1 MMNKKDDQES
11 QVKISRRTILKTAG
25 IIGAGGAQLLAGGSA
40 ALAASTDGTE
50 ETNISGHPTVAQY
63 ILSRLKDLGVEHTFG
78 VPGDFIYDICDA
90 VQDDPDIKGIWCAN
104 ELNASYAADGYART
118 RGVGVALTTMGAE
131 FSMWNGVAG
140 ANAERSKVVFITGI
154 PSFGEMQSGG
164 RLHHMIQDQAP
175 DDYDLFNTMVAPL
188 TSGGDCAVVITAK
201 NCVYETER
209 LIASMLYHSL
219 PVYIA
224 LPRLEA
230 HVPVVIPKTKL
241 NVPLA
246 NPVSD
251 PAALKEVVNRI
262 ASLIEG
268 AKHPALLP
276 GYLVRRHN
284 CTEEMLELVNA
295 SGLPFY
301 TGKQDKAV
309 LSEQHPQFGGAYLGQ
324 WQGIAEPEITK
335 YLDASDCLIGIGPEN
350 HSFNNAF
357 HTMAYELKDTIN
369 IMPHITRIGMAN
381 YANVEMKDVL
391 VELAKQVK
399 KRTNISAPKKT
410 YSIST
415 EITGSDGDIITF
427 EPFYQRY
434 QAFLKPNDIIAEAV
448 SASSLCAAGRVT
460 YQDGVDH
467 EGQGSFGQ
475 LGWATAAMIGHA
487 TAAPDRRCV
496 LLDGEGGQ
504 QMTANELGT
513 FARYGI
519 KNPIYITV
527 NNSGYLAERVTNRYP
542 DEEYNDTAP
551 WDFAALPGVL
561 GCKDWYT
568 EKVTTLG
575 ELDDALAKASKA
587 TSGVYIEVIVDK
599 WLLPQGAE
607 WLYSATGAYF
617 GMAGRKWS
625 DWMKQLAKKNKA

>member
-1 MMNKKDDQES
+1 MMSKKDDQDL
-11 QVKISRRTILKTAG
+11 QAIISRRNILKTAG
-25 IIGAGGAQLLAGGSA
+25 IIGAGGAQLLAGSSA
-40 ALAASTDGTE
+40 ATAASTDGTP
-50 ETNISGHPTVAQY
+50 ETNITGHPTVAQY
-63 ILSRLKDLGVEHTFG
+63 LLGRLKDLGVEHTFG
-78 VPGDFIYDICDA
+78 VPGDFIYDTCDA

-104 ELNASYAADGYART
+104 ELNAGYAADGYART
-118 RGVGVALTTMGAE
+118 RGVGVSLITYGAE
-131 FSMWNGVAG
+131 FSAFNAVAG

-154 PSFGEMQSGG
+154 PSFAEMQTGG
-164 RLHHMIQDQAP
+164 RMHHMIQGQNP
-175 DDYDLFNTMVAPL
+175 DGYALFNEMAAPL
-188 TSGGDCAVVITAK
+188 TSGGDCAVVMTAK

-219 PVYIA
+219 PVYISI
-224 LPRLEA
+224 PRLEA
-230 HVPVVIPKTKL
+230 HTPVVLPKTKL
-241 NVPLA
+241 NIPLA

-251 PAALKEVVNRI
+251 PVALKEVVSRI
-262 ASLIEG
+262 TSLIDG
-268 AKHPALLP
+268 AKRPALLP

-284 CTEEMLELVNA
+284 CVEEMLELVNA

-309 LSEQHPQFGGAYLGQ
+309 LSEQHPQFGGAYMGQ
-324 WQGIAEPEITK
+324 WVGIAEPEVTK
-335 YLDASDCLIGIGPEN
+335 YLDSSDCLIGIGPEN

-369 IMPHITRIGMAN
+369 IMPHMTRIGMAN

-391 VELAKQVK
+391 TELARQVK

-415 EITGSDGDIITF
+415 EIAGSAGDAITY
-427 EPFYQRY
+427 EPLYQRW
-434 QAFLKPNDIIAEAV
+434 QAFLKPNDIVVEAV
-448 SASSLCAAGRVT
+448 AVASLCGAARAT
-460 YQDGVDH
+460 FPDGVDF
-467 EGQGSFGQ
+467 EGQGAFGQ
-475 LGWATAAMIGHA
+475 LGWATAAMIGA
-487 TAAPDRRCV
+487 ASAAPDRRCII
-496 LLDGEGGQ
+496 LDGEGGQ
-504 QMTANELGT
+504 QMTANELGVY
-513 FARYGI
+513 ARYGM

-527 NNSGYLAERVTNRYP
+527 NNHGYLGERVTNRYP

-575 ELDDALAKASKA
+575 ELDAALAKASKA

-599 WLLPQGAE
+599 WELPRGAE

-625 DWMKQLAKKNKA
+625 DWMKMLPKRNKA

>member
-1 MMNKKDDQES
+1 MSKKDDQDL
-11 QVKISRRTILKTAG
+11 QANISRRNILKTAG
-25 IIGAGGAQLLAGGSA
+25 IIGAGGAQLLAGSST
-40 ALAASTDGTE
+40 ALAASTDGTSE
-50 ETNISGHPTVAQY
+50 IGISGHPTVAQY
-63 ILSRLKDLGVEHTFG
+63 ILTRLKDLGVEHTFG

-90 VQDDPDIKGIWCAN
+90 IQDDPDIKGIWCAN

-131 FSMWNGVAG
+131 FSVWNGVAG
-140 ANAERSKVVFITGI
+140 ANAERSKVVFITGL

-164 RLHHMIQDQAP
+164 RLHHMIQDQNP
-175 DDYDLFNTMVAPL
+175 EDYDLFNTMVAPL

-224 LPRLEA
+224 IPRLEA
-230 HVPVVIPKTKL
+230 HTPVVLPKAKL

-262 ASLIEG
+262 VGLIER

-284 CTEEMLELVNA
+284 CTEEMLEFVNA

-309 LSEQHPQFGGAYLGQ
+309 LSEQHPQFGGSYLGQ
-324 WQGIAEPEITK
+324 WGGLAEPEITK

-350 HSFNNAF
+350 HSFNNGF
-357 HTMAYELKDTIN
+357 HTMDYELKDTIN
-369 IMPHITRIGMAN
+369 ITPHMTRIGMAK

-391 VELAKQVK
+391 VELGKQVK
-399 KRTNISAPKKT
+399 KRTNNRGPKAI
-410 YSIST
+410 YSISK
-415 EITGSDGDIITF
+415 EITGSPDDAITY
-427 EPFYQRY
+427 EPLYQRY
-434 QAFLKPNDIIAEAV
+434 QAFLKPNDIVLESV
-448 SASSLCAAGRVT
+448 SISSLCAAGRVT
-460 YQDGVDH
+460 YPEGIDH

-487 TAAPDRRCV
+487 AAAPDRRCIII
-496 LLDGEGGQ
+496 DGEGGH

-527 NNSGYLAERVTNRYP
+527 NNSGYLAERVTNRFP

-551 WDFAALPGVL
+551 WDFAALPAVM

-575 ELDDALAKASKA
+575 GLDDALAKAATA
-587 TSGVYIEVIVDK
+587 TSGVYIEVIINK
-599 WLLPQGAE
+599 WEVAQGAE
-607 WLYSATGAYF
+607 WLYAATGPYF
-617 GMAGRKWS
+617 GMANRSWGGWL
-625 DWMKQLAKKNKA
+625 KQLAKKNNV